1 MFDEMTHR
9 NTTSKVAPNE
19 NKKKQLTEHNVRIP
33 KIWQILKHFTTG
45 HFIKHKPLISE
56 V

>member
-1 MFDEMTHR
+1 MFDELTHR
-9 NTTSKVAPNE
+9 KVAPNE
-19 NKKKQLTEHNVRIP
+19 NKKTITRTEHNVCIP